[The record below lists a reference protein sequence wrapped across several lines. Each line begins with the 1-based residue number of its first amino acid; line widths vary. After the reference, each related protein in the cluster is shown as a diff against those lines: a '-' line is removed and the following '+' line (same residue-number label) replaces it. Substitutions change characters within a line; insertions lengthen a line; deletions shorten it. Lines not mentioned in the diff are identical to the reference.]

1 MIACLLGIQLC
12 GFQFSGSQLH
22 AANMPGKP
30 TGNERIFLHHQG
42 AVSLF
47 AADKLKEAVEASVD
61 GDTLFLTNG
70 NYGFQTMSN
79 GKEIYYGAKPITIS
93 KSVCIVGE
101 GEDTYIGAL
110 AIDITDARKE
120 CHLYGI
126 KSNLAIGQ
134 SLAKLDIQKS
144 YVLLSIN
151 ASIDDTQLKSS
162 KLNLS
167 INGWSTEL
175 KAFRAENCLINSCNF
190 GIVDSDNLHISMNHC
205 NIYELGGSGDDGD
218 EYMNS
223 FKGDISNSIIDHLKE
238 VEGETRYFDPAVT
251 LTNVLIRKTSEAY
264 NPFKICK
271 QTGSFALLSN
281 DEILDTTG
289 ACRWTTET
297 LTSKGCIGNDNTVMG
312 ALGGTTPYSLTL
324 EAPQLQNP
332 VLDINSSNHKLMFNL
347 DIK

>member
-70 NYGFQTMSN
+70 NYGFQAMSN

-175 KAFRAENCLINSCNF
+175 KAFRAGKYI
-190 GIVDSDNLHISMNHC
+190 
-205 NIYELGGSGDDGD
+205 
-218 EYMNS
+218 
-223 FKGDISNSIIDHLKE
+223 
-238 VEGETRYFDPAVT
+238 
-251 LTNVLIRKTSEAY
+251 
-264 NPFKICK
+264 
-271 QTGSFALLSN
+271 
-281 DEILDTTG
+281 
-289 ACRWTTET
+289 
-297 LTSKGCIGNDNTVMG
+297 
-312 ALGGTTPYSLTL
+312 
-324 EAPQLQNP
+324 
-332 VLDINSSNHKLMFNL
+332 
-347 DIK
+347 